1 VAEFVRDHG
10 STVAGL
16 TKEQRLDLVARLD
29 AGGVFD
35 QRRSVPT
42 VARAMGISRS
52 AVYQLLAL
60 TRKEPAD
67 ADPA

>member
-1 VAEFVRDHG
+1 
-10 STVAGL
+10 
-16 TKEQRLDLVARLD
+16 
-29 AGGVFD
+29 
-35 QRRSVPT
+35 
-42 VARAMGISRS
+42 MGISRS